1 MILYQTDNSGGITNN
16 DIRIYSDFS
25 YVIHFHRDI
34 ELVYV
39 DEGEL
44 LLTIESKEYS
54 VKHGQMAI
62 VLSNMIHSY
71 ESIGHTRVIVHVFSQ
86 DNVPLFAKL
95 IHGKNAV
102 CPIFDCDENVKNFYI
117 EYCIKKEKRSP
128 LAIKAVLYAVCND
141 FYEKSEFVSA
151 KKEGS
156 ELIHRMLGYIS
167 ERYKEEISLVNMA
180 QELGYEPHYLSRVF
194 SMNVKINVRKYI
206 NLYRID
212 NAKERL
218 INTSDSIASIALESG
233 FQSIRNFNRVFLS
246 YTGMTPADYRS
257 SAVRHDQAE

>member
-39 DEGEL
+39 EEGTL
-44 LLTIESKEYS
+44 KLNIESKEYNLNG
-54 VKHGQMAI
+54 GQMAI
-62 VLSNMIHSY
+62 ILSNMIHSY

-95 IHGKNAV
+95 IYGKTTV
-102 CPIFDCDENVKNFYI
+102 CPVFDCDENVRNFYT

-128 LAIKAVLYAVCND
+128 LALKAALYAVCSD
-141 FYEKSEFVSA
+141 FYEKSEFVSS

-156 ELIHRMLGYIS
+156 ELIHKMLGYIS
-167 ERYKEEISLVNMA
+167 ERYTEEISLVNMA

-194 SMNVKINVRKYI
+194 SMNVKINIRKYI

-218 INTSDSIASIALESG
+218 INTRDSIALIALESG
-233 FQSIRNFNRVFLS
+233 FQSIRNFNRVFLA
-246 YTGMTPADYRS
+246 YTGTTPADYRKNTLE
-257 SAVRHDQAE
+257 QN